1 MLGRGGGGK
10 RLPSVWKR
18 AARSPHTAAPIP
30 TDRRTEEVDTRNK
43 AARVA
48 RVEAALWLAREP
60 LTERRLTKVAGFDGV
75 ATTRAVLAEFRKR
88 LAARRSAIEVV
99 EVAGGLILMTRSVFA
114 AWLDRFEEGTETISA
129 ARKLSHAAAETL
141 AIVAYRQPVIRAE
154 IEAIRGVGS
163 AELLRQLLDANLLRI
178 VGRSEE
184 LGKPLLY
191 GTTGRFLELYGLG
204 SLNDLP
210 VRDEGTGSTGPT
222 KDNAANDNAA

>member
-10 RLPSVWKR
+10 RLPSVWRR
-18 AARSPHTAAPIP
+18 AARSPHAPALLP
-30 TDRRTEEVDTRNK
+30 SERRSEEVDTRNE

-48 RVEAALWLAREP
+48 RVEAALWLTREP
-60 LTERRLTKVAGFDGV
+60 LTERRLTKIAGFEGV
-75 ATTRAVLAEFRKR
+75 ATTRAVLAEFRRR
-88 LAARRSAIEVV
+88 LVARRSAIDLV
-99 EVAGGLILMTRSVFA
+99 EVAGGLILMTRPAFA
-114 AWLDRFEEGTETISA
+114 PWLERFEEGAENVSA

-141 AIVAYRQPVIRAE
+141 AIVAYRQPVNRAE

-210 VRDEGTGSTGPT
+210 VRDEETGGTGPT
-222 KDNAANDNAA
+222 KDNAATDNAA